1 MKKKTKFL
9 VQVLIF
15 LTILLSG
22 SQVMAFNINDYLGE
36 IKYSEDYLKYLELND
51 EEKEK
56 VIVPRMYEIPKVTTK
71 ITNPLKMA
79 IKAGSTAYSNYSL
92 KSIIPENKKE
102 IPILKIS
109 FCASLSV

>member
-36 IKYSEDYLKYLELND
+36 IKYSEDYLKYL
-51 EEKEK
+51 
-56 VIVPRMYEIPKVTTK
+56 
-71 ITNPLKMA
+71 
-79 IKAGSTAYSNYSL
+79 
-92 KSIIPENKKE
+92 
-102 IPILKIS
+102 
-109 FCASLSV
+109 